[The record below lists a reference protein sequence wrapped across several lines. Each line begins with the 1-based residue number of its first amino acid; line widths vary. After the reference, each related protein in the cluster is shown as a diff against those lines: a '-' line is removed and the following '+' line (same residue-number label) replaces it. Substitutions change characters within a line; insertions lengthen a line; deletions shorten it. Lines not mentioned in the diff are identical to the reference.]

1 MRGIVICPNFA
12 LREQFE
18 EVAAQFNLIL
28 AKRLDNYPNLETFG
42 RLARAWA
49 PEVVFLSL
57 ENHEAATAL
66 CRHLDAE
73 FPELQR
79 IAIHSSPD
87 SAAFRLALR
96 LHVRELLIA
105 PFQPS
110 ELAQALSDVASLL
123 EKHPINRGCSDRFY
137 AFTPAKAGA
146 GASTIAANVTR
157 AFAKMPKVHALLAD
171 FDLHSG
177 VAGFLFNV
185 EHEFSVADAA
195 SRSGN
200 LDDESWRHLIKS
212 VGDIDLLLSGSPRL
226 AGDAPEAKLVG
237 QLLDFMR
244 RNYSVVNIDL
254 PDTFDELSLT
264 VLREA
269 SRIFLVTTPEL
280 PALRLARQK
289 AALFRRLELEDQVS
303 LLLNRVTK
311 RMELTVEEIE
321 KMVGLPVAASFSSDY
336 VSVTKSIR
344 EAQMPASLA
353 VPFHHFAELLFNPQP
368 QERKQRFIERF
379 AVVPLRYGF
388 R

>member
-42 RLARAWA
+42 RLTRAWA

-66 CRHLDAE
+66 CRQMDAE

-110 ELAQALSDVASLL
+110 ELAQALSDVASHL
-123 EKHPINRGCSDRFY
+123 EKHPVNRGCSDRFY

-177 VAGFLFNV
+177 VTGFLFNV

-195 SRSGN
+195 GRSGN
-200 LDDESWRHLIKS
+200 LD
-212 VGDIDLLLSGSPRL
+212 
-226 AGDAPEAKLVG
+226 
-237 QLLDFMR
+237 R
-244 RNYSVVNIDL
+244 R
-254 PDTFDELSLT
+254 P
-264 VLREA
+264 
-269 SRIFLVTTPEL
+269 SRIRAAVQILRGLVEL
-280 PALRLARQK
+280 PSRG
-289 AALFRRLELEDQVS
+289 RR
-303 LLLNRVTK
+303 
-311 RMELTVEEIE
+311 
-321 KMVGLPVAASFSSDY
+321 
-336 VSVTKSIR
+336 
-344 EAQMPASLA
+344 
-353 VPFHHFAELLFNPQP
+353 
-368 QERKQRFIERF
+368 
-379 AVVPLRYGF
+379 
-388 R
+388 